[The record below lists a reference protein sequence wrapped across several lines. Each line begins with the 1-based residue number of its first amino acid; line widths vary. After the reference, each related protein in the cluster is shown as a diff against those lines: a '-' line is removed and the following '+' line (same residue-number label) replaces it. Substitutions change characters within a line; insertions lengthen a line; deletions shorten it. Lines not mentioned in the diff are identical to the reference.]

1 MTIKKRKPIR
11 RTPDLTV
18 EGHSLT
24 VFMDKPRG
32 GSAGDSPDEILTSF
46 DPAVATLGKN
56 AKRSTPDAAHLKS
69 LVRILEDCLRTAET
83 IRNKRGTELMKLLRD
98 ARRQVDLI
106 DLR

>member
-32 GSAGDSPDEILTSF
+32 GSAGDSLDEILTSF
-46 DPAVATLGKN
+46 DPAVAALGKR
-56 AKRSTPDAAHLKS
+56 AKRPIPETAHIRS
-69 LVRILEDCLRTAET
+69 LARILEDCLRTAET

-98 ARRQVDLI
+98 ARRQVELI